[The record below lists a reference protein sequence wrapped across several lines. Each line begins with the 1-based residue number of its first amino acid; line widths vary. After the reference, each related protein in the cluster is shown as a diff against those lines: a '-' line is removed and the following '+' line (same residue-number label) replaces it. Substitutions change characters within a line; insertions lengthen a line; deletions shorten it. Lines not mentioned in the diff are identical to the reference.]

1 MMTAM
6 VFRLSSGL
14 LPAVCAFLATGWFA
28 QTATAQSLPP
38 GAYQIAQALSPEE
51 RAKRRAARKARRE
64 GRAAGNGER
73 RQGNRQ
79 RRDNARNARPAPQ
92 SGNAVRPA
100 PPAAQPARRA
110 RPAARPARQARPP
123 AAVVRRAPV
132 AAPRKRR
139 GRKTVRKIKRSLKKL
154 FKRSRSDERR
164 VGERRAAERW
174 DVPRRRATDRLR
186 DPDQRRFRDA
196 RRPYDDG
203 RGVRRA
209 PERRRLVVPEHRRLA
224 APPRRERLERRDF
237 ERRERVHR
245 RRRVARRSYNRDARR
260 YARSRRH
267 VVQARR
273 YRNRFHRGRSIYYL
287 PPAGVALAASLY
299 ALDSSRASYDDYYD
313 TFMAPPVRRLPRH
326 YSLSDIVAD
335 PGIRGA
341 VRSVNI
347 DIITFYS
354 GSARI
359 PAGQLHKLED
369 LADAIHATLRRRPDE
384 VFLIAGHTDA
394 VGSFATNLNLS
405 QRRAAAVLDAL
416 VETFEVPEENLESV
430 GYGEQYLRIDTDGP
444 DRRNR
449 RVVVRAIGA
458 LLARR

>member
-1 MMTAM
+1 MMTAT

-14 LPAVCAFLATGWFA
+14 LPAVCAILTTGWFA
-28 QTATAQSLPP
+28 QVATAQSLPP

-51 RAKRRAARKARRE
+51 RAKRRAARKKRRE
-64 GRAAGNGER
+64 ERAAGNGER
-73 RQGNRQ
+73 RRGDRQ
-79 RRDNARNARPAPQ
+79 RRGNARNARPAPPAQ
-92 SGNAVRPA
+92 PAAQPARPPRRAARPA
-100 PPAAQPARRA
+100 PPAAQPPRRARRA
-110 RPAARPARQARPP
+110 APRTRPP
-123 AAVVRRAPV
+123 AAVARRAP
-132 AAPRKRR
+132 AAVPRKKRR
-139 GRKTVRKIKRSLKKL
+139 RSPLRKLERNVRKLVKRGL
-154 FKRSRSDERR
+154 RA
-164 VGERRAAERW
+164 ERRARDRRDFERREAT
-174 DVPRRRATDRLR
+174 RRRADFRRR
-186 DPDQRRFRDA
+186 DVEPRRFREL
-196 RRPYDDG
+196 
-203 RGVRRA
+203 RRA
-209 PERRRLVVPEHRRLA
+209 PERRRYV
-224 APPRRERLERRDF
+224 APIPRERFERRDY
-237 ERRERVHR
+237 ERRDRGER
-245 RRRVARRSYNRDARR
+245 RRRIARRNYNRDVRR

-267 VVQARR
+267 VVRTRR

-326 YSLSDIVAD
+326 YTLNDIVTD
-335 PGIRGA
+335 PEVRGA

-347 DIITFYS
+347 DIITFAS

-359 PAGQLHKLED
+359 PPSQLYKLED

-394 VGSFATNLNLS
+394 VGPFDENLYLS
-405 QRRAAAVLDAL
+405 QSRAAAVLEAL
-416 VETFEVPEENLESV
+416 VETFDVPEENLESV